1 MMMLNI
7 ARFSAILLCASAVIA
22 QTSRLPSAPRVSLLD
37 SSQPMMTAA
46 VSQRNQETGG
56 AIRLT
61 RQQAEQIAVKNNPRV
76 SVAQL
81 LALAQHQVVRETRS
95 AMLPNTSGNI
105 TAVEANEASRISS
118 GALTASRL
126 LEHAGMGVQLEQ
138 LITDFGRTN
147 NLISSSKLME
157 KSQKANAEATRE
169 QIILATDFAFYNALE
184 AQATLNV
191 ARQTVNTRQ
200 ALTDQVS
207 QLTKSKLK
215 SDLDLSFAQ
224 VNLSQAKL
232 LQLEAQNNYETAI
245 ASLTAVLGSDAHQQY
260 ELMDDTTQL
269 SQPPPDENSLE
280 ISAMQQRPDL
290 QALDF
295 KHQANQ
301 KFARAQWQQL
311 LPSISALGVV
321 GKTPVGSSQYFNSD
335 WYGAIGG
342 NLNIPIFN
350 GFRYSAEA
358 HEAEL
363 RARASAEQTRDLR
376 DQIARDVRAAWLRAN
391 TAYQKVVVG
400 QELLREAN
408 MGLDLAQTRYQLGL
422 SSIVELSQAQ
432 LQQTEAA
439 IDDANARYQYQFAL
453 ATLNYQIGTRP

>member
-1 MMMLNI
+1 MKRMQKFL
-7 ARFSAILLCASAVIA
+7 RYVTVFLCACFAMAAALA
-22 QTSRLPSAPRVSLLD
+22 QTSGLPSAPYVSLSMSAAMSPPD
-37 SSQPMMTAA
+37 QTA
-46 VSQRNQETGG
+46 GG
-56 AIRLT
+56 PIRLT
-61 RQQAEQIAVKNNPRV
+61 REQAEQIALKNNPRV

-95 AMLPNTSGNI
+95 ALMPNVSSDV
-105 TAVEANEASRISS
+105 TAVEADEASRISS

-157 KSQKANAEATRE
+157 KSQQASAEATRE

-191 ARQTVNTRQ
+191 AKQTVSTRQ
-200 ALTDQVS
+200 ALTDQVT

-232 LQLEAQNNYETAI
+232 LQLEAQSSYDTAI
-245 ASLTAVLGSDAHQQY
+245 ASLTAVLGSDTHQQY
-260 ELMDDTTQL
+260 ELIDDTTQL
-269 SQPPPDENSLE
+269 PITPPDESSLE
-280 ISAMQQRPDL
+280 AQAMQQRPDL

-295 KHQANQ
+295 RHQADQ

-321 GKTPVGSSQYFNSD
+321 GKTPVGSNQYFTTD

-358 HEAEL
+358 REAEL
-363 RARASAEQTRDLR
+363 RSKADAEQTRDLR
-376 DQIARDVRAAWLRAN
+376 DKIVRDVQSAWLRAN
-391 TAYQKVVVG
+391 TAYQKVIVG

-439 IDDANARYQYQFAL
+439 IGDANARYQYQFAL
-453 ATLNYQIGTRP
+453 ATLNYQIGTHP